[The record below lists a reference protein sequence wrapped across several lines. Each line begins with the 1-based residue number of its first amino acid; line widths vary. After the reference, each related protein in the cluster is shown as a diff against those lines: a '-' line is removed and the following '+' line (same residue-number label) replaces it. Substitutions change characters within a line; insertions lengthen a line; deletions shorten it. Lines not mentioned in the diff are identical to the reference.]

1 MESSWRALARGKAAQ
16 LGLAG
21 LLGCA
26 GAHAELYVWSGDV
39 DGHYAFAQA
48 TYTTREISLSS
59 DLTLPLP
66 HSELDG
72 EFRFDREYIQIKGT
86 PLEVNTDKYDA
97 ILKYK
102 YFLDDTPYYL
112 YVSPRMRYD
121 RFGFYQKAQSI
132 RSGAGRKFGSSTAL
146 EYNLELGTGYRE
158 AMLAGQGEVS
168 EILYIASIKGRWNAS
183 ETVSVKLNWVNE
195 WSSRESYTTLT
206 LGVRNKLTDKLGLK
220 YELLYRRAFPFDS
233 QEKDGEWLSE
243 VGLSYSF

>member
-1 MESSWRALARGKAAQ
+1 
-16 LGLAG
+16 
-21 LLGCA
+21 
-26 GAHAELYVWSGDV
+26 
-39 DGHYAFAQA
+39 
-48 TYTTREISLSS
+48 
-59 DLTLPLP
+59 
-66 HSELDG
+66 
-72 EFRFDREYIQIKGT
+72 
-86 PLEVNTDKYDA
+86 
-97 ILKYK
+97 
-102 YFLDDTPYYL
+102 
-112 YVSPRMRYD
+112 MRYD

-146 EYNLELGTGYRE
+146 EYNIELGTGYRE